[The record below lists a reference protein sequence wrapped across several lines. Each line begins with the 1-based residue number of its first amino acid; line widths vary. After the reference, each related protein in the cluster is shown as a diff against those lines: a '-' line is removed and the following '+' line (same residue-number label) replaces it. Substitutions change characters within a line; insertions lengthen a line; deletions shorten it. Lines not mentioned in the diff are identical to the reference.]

1 MSSSHHLLEF
11 SAVCKHAAMAILFS
25 TLQPDGLQAH
35 AHGHCHAMCRD
46 YIIQDHKYL
55 HTYAMNLNAL
65 ASKAHD
71 PSHAQ
76 VFTRSAMAIY
86 QEELSLHAKLLKDW
100 GLDEA
105 DVEATEMQPPCFTYT
120 HFLSSVASTRP
131 FHEGL
136 APAPPEHADL
146 TPPALTLASRPES
159 ETMLSS

>member
-1 MSSSHHLLEF
+1 MAPSKRTSSGASIYHEF
-11 SAVCKHAAMAILFS
+11 QSSRVCKHAARTILA
-25 TLQPDGLQAH
+25 DGVQAAVAQLCNLQARAH
-35 AHGHCHAMCRD
+35 AQCHTMCRE

-55 HTYAMNLNAL
+55 HAYAKNLNAL

-71 PSHAQ
+71 PCHAQ

-105 DVEATEMQPPCFTYT
+105 AVDAAQMQPPCFTYT

-131 FHEGL
+131 FHEG
-136 APAPPEHADL
+136 PAPCM
-146 TPPALTLASRPES
+146 T
-159 ETMLSS
+159 